1 MDSMLNTII
10 TKIKIGSALSNA
22 ELALVFTEVFK
33 KTEVLQEEVKK
44 LKDKVNDIER
54 ISKNRPRVDRE
65 A

>member
-10 TKIKIGSALSNA
+10 TKIKIGSALSSA

>member
-1 MDSMLNTII
+1 MIETII
-10 TKIKIGSALSNA
+10 TKIKIGATLSNA

-33 KTEVLQEEVKK
+33 KTEKLQEEINK

-65 A
+65 T

>member
-33 KTEVLQEEVKK
+33 KTEIFQEEIRK
-44 LKDKVNDIER
+44 LKDKINDLER
-54 ISKNRPRVDRE
+54 VSKNRPRVDRE

>member
-1 MDSMLNTII
+1 MDTMLNTII
-10 TKIKIGSALSNA
+10 TKIKIGAALSSA

-33 KTEVLQEEVKK
+33 KTEIMQEELKK

-54 ISKNRPRVDRE
+54 VSKNRPRVDRE